1 MDRNRGQL
9 EERIVRQ
16 EQPPGVKHPRDIGE
30 GEPLLFLHGG
40 LGSGDN
46 WRYIFNA
53 PPDGYRLIAPD
64 QRGHGASTNPSNRF
78 TFRQVAADMFAL
90 LDRLKIDRVNAI
102 GVSGGG
108 IALLHMATQQ
118 PSRVASMIVVSAPP
132 YFPAKAR
139 AIQAQFTEAMLPESE
154 RAALR
159 RRHEHGEEQIRQ
171 LFDYVKRFATD
182 FDDVSFTPPMLGQIT
197 ARTLIVFGD
206 RDFLYPVSLA
216 FDLHAAI
223 PDSYLWVV
231 PNGAHGPVFGA
242 AAPRFVETA
251 MAFLRGE
258 WDRRGA
264 VG

>member
-1 MDRNRGQL
+1 MAGGTLDVNGMQMYF
-9 EERIVRQ
+9 ET
-16 EQPPGVKHPRDIGE
+16 HGE

-40 LGSGDN
+40 LGAGDN
-46 WRYIFNA
+46 WKHIFPAA
-53 PPDGYRLIAPD
+53 PAGYRLIAPD
-64 QRGHGASTNPSNRF
+64 QRGHGASTNPARTL
-78 TFRQVAADMFAL
+78 TFRQVARDVFAL
-90 LDRLKIDRVNAI
+90 IDHLRVDRVKAI

-118 PSRVASMIVVSAPP
+118 PARVDAMVVVSAPP

-159 RRHEHGEEQIRQ
+159 RRHTHGEDQIRT
-171 LFDYVKRFATD
+171 LFENARGFATD
-182 FDDVSFTPPMLGQIT
+182 YEDVAFTPPLLSTIT

-223 PDSYLWVV
+223 PNSHLWVV
-231 PNGAHGPVFGA
+231 PNGGHGPVFGA
-242 AAPRFVETA
+242 DGPRFTETA
-251 MAFLRGE
+251 FAFLKGD
-258 WDRRGA
+258 WK
-264 VG
+264 